1 MTGGNDELDRLLPA
15 DPAATTPLEPPLP
28 VAAAAVPERLPAH
41 LVRKLQEPAGDRSRQ
56 LAGLVAA
63 AVEWGLNDGQVLAL
77 ALAHQPTRERQQT
90 KGTNVQADV
99 ARLLAKLRPAHAH
112 VGQPC
117 DATGCVNAPPWM
129 AGQPQLAN
137 GRPPRPGRPPPPAAP
152 AATRPTTAVAAM
164 AAGAAPAAWSGPVGE
179 LLELL
184 GGYVHL
190 DDPGHVWFALAVAV
204 SAALDGDPLWGMLIG
219 PSSSGKTE
227 AIRALDGLAEPVDE
241 LTAPALL
248 SWTHGKQPHPT
259 GVLTRIGSRGLVT
272 VGDFSTVLATS
283 DRGGRD
289 QLFALLRRVYDGQ
302 VTRDLGNAPVPLR
315 WSGRLTLLAA
325 CTPAIDTYASHADQL
340 GPRWLY
346 YRLAAATSQAKRAT
360 SRKARLRGGQLA
372 TCRRQ
377 GAELAG
383 RLVAAAHHKVAA
395 LQLSPAAA
403 EHLDDLAIVCCYGRA
418 VVPRNAYGRREI
430 EGLAIV
436 EEPPRL
442 VAQLVLLARGL
453 LALGLEEP
461 AAVALCRRAALDSMP
476 AVRRGLLAVLADA
489 EEVTVSEA
497 ARRVGCHRHVARMAL
512 EELSAIGLAA
522 CPGLDENLDDDP
534 ELPGR
539 WAAHPW
545 RLAGPDQRLVRQ
557 VLAAPPWHEVWPAP
571 PGRGEGEGSGR
582 GGGVGGPHTS
592 CQGPPATLTDPGRAG
607 HLAGELVCPACGQL
621 GRPAPGGPGRCPD
634 CAVEL
639 VPAP

>member
-1 MTGGNDELDRLLPA
+1 
-15 DPAATTPLEPPLP
+15 
-28 VAAAAVPERLPAH
+28 
-41 LVRKLQEPAGDRSRQ
+41 
-56 LAGLVAA
+56 
-63 AVEWGLNDGQVLAL
+63 
-77 ALAHQPTRERQQT
+77 
-90 KGTNVQADV
+90 
-99 ARLLAKLRPAHAH
+99 
-112 VGQPC
+112 
-117 DATGCVNAPPWM
+117 
-129 AGQPQLAN
+129 
-137 GRPPRPGRPPPPAAP
+137 
-152 AATRPTTAVAAM
+152 
-164 AAGAAPAAWSGPVGE
+164 
-179 LLELL
+179 
-184 GGYVHL
+184 VHL

-259 GVLTRIGSRGLVT
+259 GVLTRIGSRGLMT

-325 CTPAIDTYASHADQL
+325 CTPAIDNYASHADQL

-346 YRLAAATSQAKRAT
+346 YRLAAASTTAKRAT
-360 SRKARLRGGQLA
+360 SRKARLRSGQLA

-383 RLVAAAHHKVAA
+383 RLVAAAYHKVAA

-403 EHLDDLAIVCCYGRA
+403 ERLDDLAIVCCYGRA

-442 VAQLVLLARGL
+442 VAQLMLLARGL

-476 AVRRGLLAVLADA
+476 AVRRSLLQVLADA
-489 EEVTVSEA
+489 DEVTVSEA

-512 EELSAIGLAA
+512 EELAAIGLAA
-522 CPGLDENLDDDP
+522 CPGLDEDADNDP
-534 ELPGR
+534 ELGGR

-545 RLAGPDQRLVRQ
+545 RLAGPDQRLLRA

-571 PGRGEGEGSGR
+571 PGGGEGEGEGR

-592 CQGPPATLTDPGRAG
+592 CQGPPATSADPSRAG
-607 HLAGELVCPACGQL
+607 HPAGELVCPTCGQL
-621 GRPAPGGPGRCPD
+621 DRPSPGGPGRCSD
-634 CAVEL
+634 CAVDL
-639 VPAP
+639 VPIP

>member
-1 MTGGNDELDRLLPA
+1 MGGGNGQLDRLLPA
-15 DPAATTPLEPPLP
+15 DPAAHARLEPPLP
-28 VAAAAVPERLPAH
+28 LDAAALPERLPAH
-41 LVRKLQEPAGDRSRQ
+41 LARRLEEVSGDRSRQ

-63 AVEWGLNDGQVLAL
+63 AVEWGLEDGEVLAL
-77 ALAHQPTRERQQT
+77 ALAHRPTRERRQT
-90 KGTNVQADV
+90 KGTNIHSDV
-99 ARLLAKLRPAHAH
+99 VRLLAKHRPAHAH

-117 DATGCVNAPPWM
+117 DAAGCANAPSWM
-129 AGQPQLAN
+129 GTGPQPADGQPPTRSAWAAH
-137 GRPPRPGRPPPPAAP
+137 PAAAAAASQPNGHP
-152 AATRPTTAVAAM
+152 AGT
-164 AAGAAPAAWSGPVGE
+164 AAGWSGPVAE

-184 GGYVHL
+184 ATYVHL
-190 DDPGHVWFALAVAV
+190 DDPGHVWFALAVAA

-227 AIRALDGLAEPVDE
+227 AIRALDTLAEAIDE
-241 LTAPALL
+241 VTAPALL
-248 SWTHGKQPHPT
+248 SWTHGRKPQPT
-259 GVLTRIGSRGLVT
+259 GVLTRIGERGLVT

-325 CTPAIDTYASHADQL
+325 CTPAIDNYASHADQL

-346 YRLAAATSQAKRAT
+346 YRLAAASSAGKRAT
-360 SRKARLRGGQLA
+360 SRKARLRAGQLA
-372 TCRRQ
+372 SSRRQ
-377 GAELAG
+377 AAELTG
-383 RLVAAAHHKVAA
+383 RLVGAAHGKAASVA
-395 LQLSPAAA
+395 LSAAAA

-442 VAQLVLLARGL
+442 VAQLMLLARGL
-453 LALGLEEP
+453 LALGLAEP

-476 AVRRGLLAVLADA
+476 AVRRGLLQVLADA
-489 EEVTVSEA
+489 DEVTVSEA
-497 ARRVGCHRHVARMAL
+497 ARRVGCHRHVARLAL
-512 EELSAIGLAA
+512 EELAAIGLAD
-522 CPGLDENLDDDP
+522 CPGLDEDLDDDP

-545 RLAGPDQRLVRQ
+545 RLAGPDQRLVRE

-571 PGRGEGEGSGR
+571 PGGGEGEGIGR
-582 GGGVGGPHTS
+582 GGGVGGPHTL
-592 CQGPPATLTDPGRAG
+592 CQGPPATLADPNPAG

-621 GRPAPGGPGRCPD
+621 GRPAPGPARCPD
-634 CAVEL
+634 CAVDL
-639 VPAP
+639 VPVP